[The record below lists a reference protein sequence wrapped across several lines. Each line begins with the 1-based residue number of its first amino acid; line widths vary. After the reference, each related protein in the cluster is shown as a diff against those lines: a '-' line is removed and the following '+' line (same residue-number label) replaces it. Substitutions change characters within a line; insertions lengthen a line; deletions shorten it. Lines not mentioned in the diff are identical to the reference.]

1 MRKLPALIAAAGL
14 IAVALTACSST
25 PAAADCT
32 GGAPSGDASKLV
44 TATGAVGSAPNVD
57 FPTPLKAEQTQSSVL
72 TAGTGDGVVAG
83 QKVTIEMAVYNGT
96 DGKLIEKTKYGAD
109 DATPLSVVVAK
120 DQLQEGL
127 RKGLLCATEGSRIS
141 LVVPPK
147 DAFGDA
153 GNASINVGP
162 DDNLVFVIDVDKTY
176 LTRANGAEQTPQ
188 NGFPS
193 VVLAENGAPGIT
205 IGSDP
210 APKTLEVADL
220 KKGTG
225 TAVKKGDSVTVHYTG
240 VLWDGKKPSTVFDSS
255 WERGTPAT
263 FTAASGVDGGV
274 IEGFADA
281 LVGQKVGSQFIAII
295 PPDKGYGSTAQDTI
309 PANSTLVFV
318 VDVLGVG

>member
-14 IAVALTACSST
+14 IAVALTACSSN

-44 TATGAVGSAPNVD
+44 TATGEFGSAPTVD
-57 FPTPLKAEQTQSSVL
+57 FPTPLKASGTQSSVI
-72 TAGTGDGVVAG
+72 TAGTGAGIVAG
-83 QKVTIEMAVYNGT
+83 QKVTIEMSVYNGT
-96 DGKLIEKTKYGAD
+96 DGELIEKTKYGAD
-109 DATPLSVVVAK
+109 DTTPLSLVVAK
-120 DQLQEGL
+120 DQVQEGL
-127 RKGLLCATEGSRIS
+127 RKGLLCATEDSRIAV
-141 LVVPPK
+141 VVPPK
-147 DAFGDA
+147 DAFGEA
-153 GNASINVGP
+153 GNTSINIGP
-162 DDNLVFVIDVDKTY
+162 KDNLVFVIDVDKTY

-205 IGSDP
+205 IGSD
-210 APKTLEVADL
+210 APPKDLKVAVL

-225 TAVKKGDSVTVHYTG
+225 DAIAQGDSVTVHYTG
-240 VLWDGKKPSTVFDSS
+240 VIWDGTKPSTVFDSS
-255 WERGTPAT
+255 WERGAPAT

-281 LVGQKVGSQFIAII
+281 LVGQTVGSQFIAVI
-295 PPDKGYGSTAQDTI
+295 PPDKGYGDTAQDTI

-318 VDVLGVG
+318 VDVLGIG